1 MREVIRTERLSF
13 WYGSKKVLHDV
24 ELSIME
30 NSITAILGHSGSG
43 KSTLLKVF
51 NRMTD
56 LIPGARMSG
65 KVEVFGKDVR
75 EWDPYELRR
84 RMGMLFQIP
93 NPFPHLSIYDNVA
106 IAAQVSRNI
115 KDKKEIQATVEWALR
130 AAALW
135 DDVEDRLDDF
145 PYKLSGGQQQR
156 LCLARALAMKPEIL
170 LLDEPTA
177 NIDFENTIII
187 ENALKDI
194 AKSSGITIVIVT
206 HLPDQAVRVSDHMI
220 IMNRGVVVEKGKTEE
235 IVKNPRE
242 KFTKLLFNGFFREKI

>member
-115 KDKKEIQATVEWALR
+115 KDKREIQATVEWALR

-145 PYKLSGGQQQR
+145 P
-156 LCLARALAMKPEIL
+156 
-170 LLDEPTA
+170 
-177 NIDFENTIII
+177 
-187 ENALKDI
+187 
-194 AKSSGITIVIVT
+194 
-206 HLPDQAVRVSDHMI
+206 
-220 IMNRGVVVEKGKTEE
+220 
-235 IVKNPRE
+235 
-242 KFTKLLFNGFFREKI
+242 